1 MLALINRAAATGCLL
16 LAGWAMSGCATA
28 PADPGVW
35 VASTPGTVTTFSRRA
50 SGSLGSGDVQVVWTI
65 GPERT
70 WNGRQV
76 VPHASPQAGTSLYD
90 ATTRAY
96 VAQLN
101 PAGQPVVSF
110 EPPIAL
116 PSPLVVGSAWRSKH
130 TMTVHARQAKLPY
143 EVAFKVEA
151 FEDVSVP
158 AGNFKAFRV
167 VATNSFG
174 EVDTR
179 WWAPAQNSLL
189 VKRTVQRPASYPQ
202 GAGQLEAQLLS
213 KTTPKQ

>member
-1 MLALINRAAATGCLL
+1 MLALIKRTAATGCLL

-35 VASTPGTVTTFSRRA
+35 VSSAPGTVTTFSRRA
-50 SGSLGSGDVQVVWTI
+50 SGSLGSGDTQVVWTI
-65 GPERT
+65 GPERP
-70 WNGRQV
+70 WDGRQV
-76 VPHASPQAGTSLYD
+76 VPHVSPQAGTGLYD

-110 EPPIAL
+110 EPPIAMA
-116 PSPLVVGSAWRSKH
+116 SPLVVGSTWSSKH
-130 TMTVHARQAKLPY
+130 TMTVHARQTKVPY

-167 VATNSFG
+167 VATDSFG

-179 WWAPAQNSLL
+179 WWVPAQGSLL
-189 VKRTVQRPASYPQ
+189 VKRTVLRPATYPQ
-202 GAGQLEAQLLS
+202 GAGQVEAQLLS
-213 KTTPKQ
+213 KDTPK